1 MILSQN
7 VADEK
12 IFLFFSP
19 LGNSIPDLVL
29 LSGLRR
35 MMFHSAKQAI
45 EEQTE
50 CPTGNCFQQIFSK
63 SHLLF
68 QHKEAH

>member
-7 VADEK
+7 VDDEK
-12 IFLFFSP
+12 IFLFFAL

-35 MMFHSAKQAI
+35 MTLQLAS
-45 EEQTE
+45 E
-50 CPTGNCFQQIFSK
+50 PRLDS
-63 SHLLF
+63 
-68 QHKEAH
+68 